1 MHSDYSEPP
10 FKQITSDHEK
20 LVVFTGFSNKNMVI
34 TTWWLYDE
42 VPLLIFLD
50 TCQVGHTQSTFL
62 PPSQL

>member
-1 MHSDYSEPP
+1 MHSDYSETPL
-10 FKQITSDHEK
+10 KQISSDHEN
-20 LVVFTGFSNKNMVI
+20 LIVLTWFSNKNVVI

-42 VPLLIFLD
+42 IPLLIFLD